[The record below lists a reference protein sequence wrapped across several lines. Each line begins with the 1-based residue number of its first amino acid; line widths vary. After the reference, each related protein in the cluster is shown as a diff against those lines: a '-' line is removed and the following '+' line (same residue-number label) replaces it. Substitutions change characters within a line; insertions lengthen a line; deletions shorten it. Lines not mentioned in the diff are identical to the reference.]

1 MHLSKKLLLNKAKNK
16 IDSFNDLYKLQKKED
31 GWLNSRQS
39 INMKKELVK
48 KGSKTNKGVTLIALV
63 ITIIVLLILA
73 GVSIAT
79 LFGDNGILNRANDSR
94 SQSDIEDVKTK
105 AKLEI
110 MQWQTQEGL
119 AGRSTVLTDDVVKG
133 VLESKGYVFDGYDI
147 VVTIKEREYRIP
159 VSSIYK

>member
-1 MHLSKKLLLNKAKNK
+1 MKR
-16 IDSFNDLYKLQKKED
+16 KE
-31 GWLNSRQS
+31 
-39 INMKKELVK
+39 
-48 KGSKTNKGVTLIALV
+48 KGITLIALV
-63 ITIIVLLILA
+63 VTIVVLLILA